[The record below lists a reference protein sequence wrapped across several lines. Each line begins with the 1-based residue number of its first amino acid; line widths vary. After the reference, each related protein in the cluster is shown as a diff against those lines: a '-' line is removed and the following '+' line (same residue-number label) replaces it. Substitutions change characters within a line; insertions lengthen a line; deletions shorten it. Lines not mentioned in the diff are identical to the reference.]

1 MGASGIRR
9 GQCSHCRVD
18 SARRVYR
25 LGGKRHGP
33 GASRCAKQLVRTAY
47 CGVAHSIRSSYGSHQ
62 RFGDHHRR
70 RWRLRFRDRAQTRPE
85 GRQALT
91 VRAMRSATSE
101 DSVKLDFSHLVAY
114 HIAPVRLSTKTLG
127 TFCGL
132 VSASDPQKVP
142 LQRTYSCWKVHSEKR
157 GKGVQTLL
165 NMAGRGQE
173 SRSVLLRNWVE
184 GHIYP
189 FLSQMAKVELE
200 GKFSEIHAS
209 SIASEADRSRWA
221 SAWARRSLAFCSTVA
236 IASAPA
242 AKRSG
247 GSSWPA
253 SRTSASASLA
263 GSPPCWP
270 FMLFHTATVCSVRSA

>member
-1 MGASGIRR
+1 
-9 GQCSHCRVD
+9 
-18 SARRVYR
+18 
-25 LGGKRHGP
+25 
-33 GASRCAKQLVRTAY
+33 
-47 CGVAHSIRSSYGSHQ
+47 
-62 RFGDHHRR
+62 
-70 RWRLRFRDRAQTRPE
+70 
-85 GRQALT
+85 
-91 VRAMRSATSE
+91 MRSATSE

-189 FLSQMAKVELE
+189 FLSQMAKVEPRHFGE
-200 GKFSEIHAS
+200 
-209 SIASEADRSRWA
+209 
-221 SAWARRSLAFCSTVA
+221 
-236 IASAPA
+236 
-242 AKRSG
+242 
-247 GSSWPA
+247 
-253 SRTSASASLA
+253 
-263 GSPPCWP
+263 
-270 FMLFHTATVCSVRSA
+270 